1 MVYVWSDC
9 VVESY
14 LLWGYAQSGSQKVCV
29 FFFFF
34 FAFIFLY

>member
-1 MVYVWSDC
+1 MVYVWGDC

-14 LLWGYAQSGSQKVCV
+14 LLWGYAQSGSQKV
-29 FFFFF
+29 FFSFF